1 VKGAMQI
8 LLISDDAAIKN
19 SIKSMLD
26 ETFKVHAAQIGQA
39 GVDLV
44 SLQDY
49 DLILL
54 DLNGSNDIGLDVVKM
69 LRASKIRVPFLVLH
83 DSAAYIKII
92 EGLSVDEC
100 ILKPIQKD
108 ELLAHIRARV
118 LSPQLKGPSRI
129 NIGDLTIDRVKQ
141 IVEVAGVSL
150 GLTAKEYQILEML
163 SLRKGT
169 VLTKEMIFSN
179 LYLGLEGPGA
189 KIIDVYVCKLRK
201 KMSAASSGK
210 SIIDTVWGRGYMLR
224 EIKNEM
230 PISA

>member
-1 VKGAMQI
+1 MQI
-8 LLISDDAAIKN
+8 LLISGDAALEN
-19 SIKSMLD
+19 SLRVMLG

-49 DLILL
+49 DLILF
-54 DLNGSNDIGLDVVKM
+54 DLNGSNDIGLDVVRM

-83 DSAAYIKII
+83 DSNADIKII

-100 ILKPIQKD
+100 ILKPIQED

-118 LSPQLKGPSRI
+118 LQPQLKGPSRI